1 MTTPKNMVR
10 VSVTEAHGAA
20 AGALESAGLTHDD
33 ARCVAD
39 NLLDAELTGRTGHG
53 LVRLPDLLKHA
64 ATCGSDCISIT
75 RDSGSLISLDGGGA
89 LGYLVGARAVSIA
102 LERLADHPMVA
113 VGCRGSKHTG
123 AIGYY
128 VRQLALAGH
137 AALAMTHCVPLLA
150 PHGARR
156 AVFGTNPIAFACPG
170 PDHPFVVDV
179 SPAKTTFG
187 AVLAAQ
193 ERGESLEPG
202 SALDADGEPTTDPA
216 RARKGAL
223 LPMGGPKGSALAFMV
238 QLIAGALCGAA
249 GVPQP
254 GRDYGFFLLGMRI
267 DAFVDDKQVAGAI
280 NEITEA
286 IHDADAQCAG
296 EGSEA
301 RRKSHSE
308 NGFDVPRN
316 LWVGIR
322 E

>member
-1 MTTPKNMVR
+1 MIR
-10 VSVTEAHGAA
+10 VSATEALTAVRAALEA
-20 AGALESAGLTHDD
+20 AGLSRED

-39 NLLDAELTGRTGHG
+39 SLVDAELTGRTGHG

-64 ATCGSDCISIT
+64 AARGSDRILVT
-75 RDSGSLISLDGGGA
+75 RDSGSLVSLDGQGA
-89 LGYLVGARAVSIA
+89 LGHLVGARATSIA
-102 LERLADHPMVA
+102 LERLAEHPMVA

-123 AIGYY
+123 AIGYH

-137 AALAMTHCVPLLA
+137 AALAMTHCMPLLA

-170 PDHPFVVDV
+170 PDYPFVVDV

-187 AVLAAQ
+187 AVLAAL

-216 RARKGAL
+216 RAKGGAL
-223 LPMGGPKGSALAFMV
+223 MPMGGPKGSALAFMV
-238 QLIAGALCGAA
+238 QLVAGALCGAA
-249 GVPQP
+249 GVPEP
-254 GRDYGFFLLGMRI
+254 GKDYGFFLLSLRMN
-267 DAFVDDKQVAGAI
+267 AFVDEGRVAQA
-280 NEITEA
+280 ITE
-286 IHDADAQCAG
+286 IADAVHGADAKCAG

-301 RRKSHSE
+301 RRKSLIE

-322 E
+322 G